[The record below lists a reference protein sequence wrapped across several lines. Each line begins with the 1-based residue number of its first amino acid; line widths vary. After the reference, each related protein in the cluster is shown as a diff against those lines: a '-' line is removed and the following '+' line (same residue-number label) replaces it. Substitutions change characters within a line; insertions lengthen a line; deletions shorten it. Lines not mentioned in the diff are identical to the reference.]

1 MHQFYFK
8 SILIFFIF
16 KKKKKIFCIKPEKG
30 WEDTIN
36 PDESVSQ
43 VLNKNSEVD
52 SEASTLSGSS
62 VWLFFDKNPDSAPG
76 YNVCKE
82 CSAKYKL
89 SSSVTTLRKHLE
101 KHRFKVP
108 TKKQVVETKKKEPFK
123 EDEQKKHDEYLVRW
137 LICDLQP
144 FTVVDNYYFREFI
157 NFFCP
162 RYVIPD
168 RHKAKDLIIESF
180 NNQRSQ
186 IKSELHKIPGRFSLT
201 ADIWTSSVNQDVFL
215 GLTIHYI
222 DSNWRLCNFLLD
234 IIPFTIS
241 HTGINI
247 SQEITRVL
255 EEFGI
260 SNKIIALTTDN
271 ESAMLVCG
279 REMASAFEDDFLTL
293 TFSHYRCAAHI
304 LNLGILKLAFY
315 MLKRLKELEP
325 ALTLLAADNELVKSL
340 YPSDEDWST
349 IKNTI
354 LLLEPLEK
362 ATVYLSASSY
372 PTIGEIRLVYSG
384 IQSHL
389 ERFKNDND
397 FKQKEMATSIFEKID
412 EYWAIMDKYSITS
425 AILDPRNKLS
435 IFTDEL
441 EPRQHIQNIYKIYK
455 ERSSSFRPLLETRQT
470 ESNEFIPT
478 DFSITESEKSELDRY
493 LALPN
498 EEEIEPL
505 LWWHAH
511 ANEFPIISDMARDFL
526 SIQATSVALEQA
538 FSVAGNTITKT
549 RNRLHPETARACL
562 CAAQLVYHT
571 KSVQVGSSQFKLVQ
585 VGSSR
590 LKSVQV
596 GSSQFKSVQVSSS
609 WLELEPVQAALHSK
623 SVI

>member
-1 MHQFYFK
+1 MADSDRTLSGEEVDFNQLEY
-8 SILIFFIF
+8 ITE
-16 KKKKKIFCIKPEKG
+16 PEKG

-123 EDEQKKHDEYLVRW
+123 EDEQKKHDE
-137 LICDLQP
+137 
-144 FTVVDNYYFREFI
+144 EFI

-293 TFSHYRCAAHI
+293 TFSHYRCAAHV
-304 LNLGILKLAFY
+304 LNLGVKKGLKSADDSIAKARKLINTIKKSTRISNSLQTFCGLKKIKYLKLILDTEIRWNSTFY

-349 IKNTI
+349 FKNNI

-372 PTIGEIRLVYSG
+372 PTI
-384 IQSHL
+384 
-389 ERFKNDND
+389 
-397 FKQKEMATSIFEKID
+397 EMATSIFEKID

-435 IFTDEL
+435 IFADEL
-441 EPRQHIQNIYKIYK
+441 ELRQHIQNIYKIYK
-455 ERSSSFRPLLETRQT
+455 ERSSSFRPLLVSSSPAST
-470 ESNEFIPT
+470 SKN
-478 DFSITESEKSELDRY
+478 FSITESEKSELDRY

-526 SIQATSVALEQA
+526 SIQATSVASEQA

-562 CAAQLVYHT
+562 CV
-571 KSVQVGSSQFKLVQ
+571 KSWITNNL
-585 VGSSR
+585 
-590 LKSVQV
+590 
-596 GSSQFKSVQVSSS
+596 
-609 WLELEPVQAALHSK
+609 AN
-623 SVI
+623 

>member
-1 MHQFYFK
+1 MAD
-8 SILIFFIF
+8 SDRILSGEEVDFNQLEYITV
-16 KKKKKIFCIKPEKG
+16 PEEE

-62 VWLFFDKNPDSAPG
+62 IWLFFDKNPDSAPG

-137 LICDLQP
+137 
-144 FTVVDNYYFREFI
+144 
-157 NFFCP
+157 
-162 RYVIPD
+162 
-168 RHKAKDLIIESF
+168 HKAK
-180 NNQRSQ
+180 
-186 IKSELHKIPGRFSLT
+186 
-201 ADIWTSSVNQDVFL
+201 

-271 ESAMLVCG
+271 ESAMLG
-279 REMASAFEDDFLTL
+279 LKSAGDSIAKARKLINTIKKSTRTSNSLQMFCELKKIK
-293 TFSHYRCAAHI
+293 Y
-304 LNLGILKLAFY
+304 LKLILDTEISLLY
-315 MLKRLKELEP
+315 VKRLKELEP
-325 ALTLLAADNELVKSL
+325 ALTLLAADNEL
-340 YPSDEDWST
+340 
-349 IKNTI
+349 NTI
-354 LLLEPLEK
+354 LLLESLEK
-362 ATVYLSASSY
+362 ATVYLSASLY
-372 PTIGEIRLVYSG
+372 PTIGEIRLVYSE

-397 FKQKEMATSIFEKID
+397 FKQKEMTTSIFEKID

-455 ERSSSFRPLLETRQT
+455 ERSSSFRPLLQETRQI

-562 CAAQLVYHT
+562 CV
-571 KSVQVGSSQFKLVQ
+571 KSWITNNL
-585 VGSSR
+585 
-590 LKSVQV
+590 
-596 GSSQFKSVQVSSS
+596 
-609 WLELEPVQAALHSK
+609 AN
-623 SVI
+623 

>member
-1 MHQFYFK
+1 
-8 SILIFFIF
+8 
-16 KKKKKIFCIKPEKG
+16 
-30 WEDTIN
+30 
-36 PDESVSQ
+36 
-43 VLNKNSEVD
+43 
-52 SEASTLSGSS
+52 
-62 VWLFFDKNPDSAPG
+62 
-76 YNVCKE
+76 
-82 CSAKYKL
+82 
-89 SSSVTTLRKHLE
+89 
-101 KHRFKVP
+101 
-108 TKKQVVETKKKEPFK
+108 
-123 EDEQKKHDEYLVRW
+123 
-137 LICDLQP
+137 
-144 FTVVDNYYFREFI
+144 
-157 NFFCP
+157 
-162 RYVIPD
+162 
-168 RHKAKDLIIESF
+168 
-180 NNQRSQ
+180 
-186 IKSELHKIPGRFSLT
+186 
-201 ADIWTSSVNQDVFL
+201 
-215 GLTIHYI
+215 
-222 DSNWRLCNFLLD
+222 
-234 IIPFTIS
+234 
-241 HTGINI
+241 
-247 SQEITRVL
+247 
-255 EEFGI
+255 
-260 SNKIIALTTDN
+260 
-271 ESAMLVCG
+271 
-279 REMASAFEDDFLTL
+279 MASAFEDDFLTL
-293 TFSHYRCAAHI
+293 TFSHYRCAAHV
-304 LNLGILKLAFY
+304 LNLGVKKGLKSADDSIAKARKLINTIKKSTRISNSLQTFCGLKKIKYLKLILDTEIRWNSTFY

-562 CAAQLVYHT
+562 CV
-571 KSVQVGSSQFKLVQ
+571 KSWITNNL
-585 VGSSR
+585 
-590 LKSVQV
+590 
-596 GSSQFKSVQVSSS
+596 
-609 WLELEPVQAALHSK
+609 AN
-623 SVI
+623 

>member
-1 MHQFYFK
+1 MDLF
-8 SILIFFIF
+8 S
-16 KKKKKIFCIKPEKG
+16 KPRC
-30 WEDTIN
+30 
-36 PDESVSQ
+36 
-43 VLNKNSEVD
+43 
-52 SEASTLSGSS
+52 
-62 VWLFFDKNPDSAPG
+62 LF
-76 YNVCKE
+76 
-82 CSAKYKL
+82 
-89 SSSVTTLRKHLE
+89 
-101 KHRFKVP
+101 
-108 TKKQVVETKKKEPFK
+108 
-123 EDEQKKHDEYLVRW
+123 
-137 LICDLQP
+137 
-144 FTVVDNYYFREFI
+144 
-157 NFFCP
+157 
-162 RYVIPD
+162 
-168 RHKAKDLIIESF
+168 
-180 NNQRSQ
+180 
-186 IKSELHKIPGRFSLT
+186 
-201 ADIWTSSVNQDVFL
+201 
-215 GLTIHYI
+215 
-222 DSNWRLCNFLLD
+222 
-234 IIPFTIS
+234 S

-279 REMASAFEDDFLTL
+279 REMASAFEDVFLTL
-293 TFSHYRCAAHI
+293 TFSHYRCATHI
-304 LNLGILKLAFY
+304 LNLGVKKGLKSAGDSIAKARKLINTIKKSTRTTFY

-325 ALTLLAADNELVKSL
+325 ALTLLAADNEL
-340 YPSDEDWST
+340 
-349 IKNTI
+349 NTI
-354 LLLEPLEK
+354 LLLESLEK
-362 ATVYLSASSY
+362 ATVYLSASLY
-372 PTIGEIRLVYSG
+372 PTIGEIRLVYSE

-397 FKQKEMATSIFEKID
+397 FKQKEMTTSIFEKID

-455 ERSSSFRPLLETRQT
+455 ERSSSFRPLLQETRQI

-562 CAAQLVYHT
+562 CV
-571 KSVQVGSSQFKLVQ
+571 KSWITNNL
-585 VGSSR
+585 
-590 LKSVQV
+590 
-596 GSSQFKSVQVSSS
+596 
-609 WLELEPVQAALHSK
+609 AN
-623 SVI
+623 

>member
-1 MHQFYFK
+1 MADSDRTLSGEEVDFNQLEY
-8 SILIFFIF
+8 ITE
-16 KKKKKIFCIKPEKG
+16 PEKG

-36 PDESVSQ
+36 PNESVSQ

-137 LICDLQP
+137 
-144 FTVVDNYYFREFI
+144 
-157 NFFCP
+157 
-162 RYVIPD
+162 
-168 RHKAKDLIIESF
+168 HKAKDLIIESF

-271 ESAMLVCG
+271 E
-279 REMASAFEDDFLTL
+279 
-293 TFSHYRCAAHI
+293 
-304 LNLGILKLAFY
+304 
-315 MLKRLKELEP
+315 
-325 ALTLLAADNELVKSL
+325 
-340 YPSDEDWST
+340 
-349 IKNTI
+349 
-354 LLLEPLEK
+354 
-362 ATVYLSASSY
+362 
-372 PTIGEIRLVYSG
+372 
-384 IQSHL
+384 
-389 ERFKNDND
+389 
-397 FKQKEMATSIFEKID
+397 
-412 EYWAIMDKYSITS
+412 
-425 AILDPRNKLS
+425 
-435 IFTDEL
+435 
-441 EPRQHIQNIYKIYK
+441 
-455 ERSSSFRPLLETRQT
+455 
-470 ESNEFIPT
+470 
-478 DFSITESEKSELDRY
+478 
-493 LALPN
+493 
-498 EEEIEPL
+498 
-505 LWWHAH
+505 
-511 ANEFPIISDMARDFL
+511 
-526 SIQATSVALEQA
+526 
-538 FSVAGNTITKT
+538 
-549 RNRLHPETARACL
+549 
-562 CAAQLVYHT
+562 
-571 KSVQVGSSQFKLVQ
+571 
-585 VGSSR
+585 
-590 LKSVQV
+590 
-596 GSSQFKSVQVSSS
+596 
-609 WLELEPVQAALHSK
+609 
-623 SVI
+623 